1 MANQR
6 KPIGQLLKEKGYITE
21 EYIDFAV
28 REQKATGEK
37 LGEVLV
43 RWGIVTDAEIAYCIS
58 EQSGIP
64 FVDLETIFPDP
75 DAFKKVPSRI
85 IQTHHILPFALKDG
99 EIYVAISDP
108 FNNQL
113 ISLIERTI
121 PGKVK
126 FFVAAPTVINKF
138 IERYLYFVENPI
150 DKQVEEL
157 VERLRLNPNLDFD
170 VEEVLF
176 NLLSLGIY
184 KRATDIHFT
193 PTEKSL
199 QVFLRIDGLLEPLVI
214 FPQSI
219 YRKLINII
227 KIKSNLDISE
237 TRLPQD
243 GRFSFEFLEEKYD
256 LRVSTVRAAFGEN
269 VVIRFLPTGAHVQN
283 LAYLGFSEE
292 QASLLREIS
301 LKPYG
306 MFLITGPTGSGK
318 TTTLFSCL
326 RLLNLLEKNV
336 LTVED
341 PIEYKIALI
350 RQTQLNEEIGYT
362 FARAI
367 RTFLRQDPDV
377 ILVGEVRDEETASMA
392 VRAALTG
399 HLFLS
404 TLHTN
409 DAVST
414 IFRLKEMGVSVD
426 LLASTLKGVVAQRL
440 VRKICPNCKE
450 RYDPP
455 KELLNYYDLPE
466 DAEYYRGKGC
476 PQCRGKGYVGRTVVA
491 EILYVDEELTK
502 FLAEEHTFRE
512 ILDTVKSR
520 GFKPLIEDA
529 KRKVLEGI
537 TTVEEI
543 RRVVG

>member
-1 MANQR
+1 MQKR

-21 EYIDFAV
+21 EYINFAV
-28 REQKATGEK
+28 LEQRATGEK

-43 RWGIVTDAEIAYCIS
+43 RWGIVTDAEIAQCLA
-58 EQSGIP
+58 EQANTP
-64 FVDLETIFPDP
+64 FIDLETIFPDP
-75 DAFKKVPSRI
+75 EAFRKIPARI
-85 IQTHHILPFALKDG
+85 VQSHQVLPFSCEKGLLKVALP
-99 EIYVAISDP
+99 DP
-108 FNNQL
+108 FNTQL
-113 ISLIERTI
+113 LSLVERTV
-121 PGKVK
+121 PEKVE
-126 FFVAAPTVINKF
+126 FFVASPTLISKF

-150 DKQVEEL
+150 DKKVEEL

-170 VEEVLF
+170 VEELLF

-199 QVFLRIDGLLEPLVI
+199 QVFLRIDGILEPLVV
-214 FPQSI
+214 FPQAV
-219 YRKLINII
+219 YRKIINVI
-227 KIKSNLDISE
+227 KVKSNLDISE

-243 GRFSFEFLEEKYD
+243 GRFSFTFLNEKFD
-256 LRVSTVRAAFGEN
+256 LRVSTVRAAYGEN

-283 LAYLGFSEE
+283 LNYLGFSES
-292 QASLLREIS
+292 QVKA
-301 LKPYG
+301 LKEATFSPYG

-341 PIEYKIALI
+341 PIEYHISLV

-409 DAVST
+409 DAISSV
-414 IFRLKEMGVSVD
+414 FRLREMGIPWD
-426 LLASTLKGVVAQRL
+426 LLATTLRGIVAQRL
-440 VRKICPNCKE
+440 IRKICPNCRE
-450 RYDPP
+450 RYQPP
-455 KELLNYYDLPE
+455 AELLQYYGLPV
-466 DAEYYRGKGC
+466 DGEYFHGRGC
-476 PQCRGKGYVGRTVVA
+476 PQCRGKGYVGRTAVA
-491 EILYVDEELTK
+491 EILLIDEELSRL
-502 FLAEEHTFRE
+502 LAEGPTLGEIIKLVRE
-512 ILDTVKSR
+512 K
-520 GFKPLIEDA
+520 GFVSLREDA
-529 KRKVLEGI
+529 VRKVKEGI

-543 RRVVG
+543 KRVVG